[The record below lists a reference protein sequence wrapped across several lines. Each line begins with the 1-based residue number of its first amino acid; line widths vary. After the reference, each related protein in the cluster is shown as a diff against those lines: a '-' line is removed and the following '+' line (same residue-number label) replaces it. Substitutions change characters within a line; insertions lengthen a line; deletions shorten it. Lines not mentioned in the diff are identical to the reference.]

1 MADTESTKSDKPT
14 SKNTKP
20 MQKDSE
26 ECPISE
32 CEECGSEMTSRKGG
46 WGRTV
51 WGCSQFP
58 ECKFVY
64 KKETQSKK
72 GMEASPK
79 SIDSEQAPI
88 SECEDCGSE
97 MASRKGPWGRTVWG
111 CSQFP
116 ECKFVYKKETQSKK
130 GMEASPKSIDS
141 EQAPIS
147 ECEDCGSEMASR
159 KGPWGRMV
167 WGCSQFPECKFV
179 YKKATEPSP
188 KSDPEQAPISECE
201 DCGSEMASRKGPWGR
216 MVWGCSQFPEC
227 KFVWKKDSQAATKG
241 SKKENSKDPE
251 ASSEQTK
258 RFNQKRP
265 LETSKDTTE
274 GSSEKKSRSEYP
286 RVQHGAE
293 VKSGSSGPRVA

>member
-64 KKETQSKK
+64 KKEKQAKK
-72 GMEASPK
+72 ISADPSPK

-97 MASRKGPWGRTVWG
+97 MASRKGPWGRMVWG

-159 KGPWGRMV
+159 KGPWGR
-167 WGCSQFPECKFV
+167 
-179 YKKATEPSP
+179 T
-188 KSDPEQAPISECE
+188 
-201 DCGSEMASRKGPWGR
+201 
-216 MVWGCSQFPEC
+216 VWGCSQFPEC